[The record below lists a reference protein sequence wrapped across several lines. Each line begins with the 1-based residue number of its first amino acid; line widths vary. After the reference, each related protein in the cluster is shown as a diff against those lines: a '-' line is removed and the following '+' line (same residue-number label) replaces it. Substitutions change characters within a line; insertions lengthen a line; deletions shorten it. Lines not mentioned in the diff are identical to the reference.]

1 MKVVGNIASDSE
13 VVATASG
20 AITAGKPVV
29 VNTDG
34 TVKFAGSTD
43 FTQSVGSKV
52 VYESASASYNNGAT
66 FDSNSNRV
74 VVAYRDN
81 GNSGYGTAVV
91 GTVSGSS
98 ISFGTPVVY
107 ESASSYWHEVEFD
120 SGQNKCLF
128 AYRDDGNSTY
138 GTAIVGTV
146 DPSDNSISFG
156 SATVFN
162 TAETNYTN
170 MSYDIAAGKIL
181 LNYTDGGNSNY
192 PEAVVATISGTS
204 VSFGTPTTWVS
215 QQTAYMVSVYD
226 SNAEKHVIA
235 YWRGVGDSIVA
246 TVSGTSVSFGS
257 AHTFEGGTVGGEV
270 TKFGGTFDSSANKVL
285 ISYTDTGDSP
295 DSGKVAVLTI
305 SGTSLSSAITDSNLR
320 WENSSLAYSPDL
332 NKSLILYNKIDGGN
346 SGELQELTLSGTS
359 ITFAN
364 SASVTSA
371 GVYYDN
377 RIVYDTNENK
387 FVCIFPDADNSQ
399 YGTARV
405 VQASGSVASLTSE
418 NFIGFAKD
426 AVADGAIATI
436 QTANS
441 ISRNQSSLTAGQTY
455 FLQTDGT
462 LSTSADD
469 PSVIAGTA
477 ISSTDLIVKG

>member
-1 MKVVGNIASDSE
+1 SE

-29 VNTDG
+29 VNADG

-332 NKSLILYNKIDGGN
+332 NKSLILYNKIDG
-346 SGELQELTLSGTS
+346 
-359 ITFAN
+359 
-364 SASVTSA
+364 
-371 GVYYDN
+371 
-377 RIVYDTNENK
+377 
-387 FVCIFPDADNSQ
+387 
-399 YGTARV
+399 
-405 VQASGSVASLTSE
+405 
-418 NFIGFAKD
+418 
-426 AVADGAIATI
+426 
-436 QTANS
+436 
-441 ISRNQSSLTAGQTY
+441 
-455 FLQTDGT
+455 
-462 LSTSADD
+462 
-469 PSVIAGTA
+469 
-477 ISSTDLIVKG
+477 